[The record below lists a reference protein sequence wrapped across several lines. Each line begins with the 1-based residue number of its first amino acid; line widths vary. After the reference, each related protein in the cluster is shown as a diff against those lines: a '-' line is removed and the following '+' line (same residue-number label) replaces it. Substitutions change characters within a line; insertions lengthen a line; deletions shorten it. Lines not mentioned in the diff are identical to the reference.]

1 MKNENRTAKRTKMIL
16 PMVLVG
22 LICFLAGL
30 EVQASHWARGARP
43 RAELT
48 LGASA
53 AEAIKAIGAPT
64 KISYD
69 TGIQTWFYRGR
80 DKTTTKRLI
89 LNQGIVV
96 RIF

>member
-1 MKNENRTAKRTKMIL
+1 MKNENETAKRTKMVI
-16 PMVLVG
+16 PMVLIG
-22 LICFLAGL
+22 LICFLGGL
-30 EVQASHWARGARP
+30 EVQTSNFARGARP
-43 RAELT
+43 SAELT

-53 AEAIKAIGAPT
+53 GEAIKAIGAPI

-69 TGIQTWFYRGR
+69 TGIQTWFYRGA

-89 LNQGIVV
+89 LNQGVVV